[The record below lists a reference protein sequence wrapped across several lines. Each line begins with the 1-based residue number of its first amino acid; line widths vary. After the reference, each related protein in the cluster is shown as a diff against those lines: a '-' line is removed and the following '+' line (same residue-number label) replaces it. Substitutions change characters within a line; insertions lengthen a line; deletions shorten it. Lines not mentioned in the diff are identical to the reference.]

1 MELEARVT
9 ELEGQ
14 LETVTTERDALQEA
28 ARVAEAEKV
37 KTAAQT
43 AIAEAVNASDLPDAA
58 KTRLIE
64 SQKEATSAEGIAEI
78 ITAEATYIATLTDKG
93 KVTNLGPKEED
104 TTTLEE
110 ARAATDK
117 AMGLTKE

>member
-78 ITAEATYIATLTDKG
+78 IIGKQRNGPTGSVHMMWNAESATYEQMAPEWRMDQ
-93 KVTNLGPKEED
+93 ED
-104 TTTLEE
+104 E
-110 ARAATDK
+110 DF
-117 AMGLTKE
+117 